1 MALLPR
7 LTFGASINYAD
18 TVAPTVTGVSSTKAD
33 GTYSTGEVIGITV
46 TFSKAVYVTGTPQI
60 TLETGTTD
68 RAVNYTS
75 GSGTTVLLF
84 NYTVQSGDTSSDL
97 DYTSTSALALNG
109 GTIKSITGVAATL
122 TLASPGAAGSL
133 GNAKAIV
140 IAASSTPAFDR
151 EDQRS
156 AVLSS
161 SGTTVLTVATTPAV
175 EIERSQKA
183 LRILIKTSRPGLVIG
198 RGGEGSTK
206 LAKEV
211 EAVVKLQKPKEMPQ
225 VKIDIEEI
233 RSPESQAPIVAYMIA
248 EGLEKRQTFR
258 RVMKQTMEK
267 VMANR
272 DVQGVAIGL
281 SGRLGGADMSRDE
294 HLKMGRIPLQTLR
307 ADIDFAREKAYLPY
321 GVIGIKVWIYRGDVY
336 EATKKEE
343 QAQQAR
349 RESRSN
355 R

>member
-7 LTFGASINYAD
+7 LTFGASINWAD

-97 DYTSTSALALNG
+97 DYASTSALALNG

-122 TLASPGAAGSL
+122 TLASPGASGSL

-140 IAASSTPAFDR
+140 IAASGGPAFDR

-161 SGTTVLTVATTPAV
+161 SGTTVLTVATTIAV
-175 EIERSQKA
+175 GKRA
-183 LRILIKTSRPGLVIG
+183 VLLIRTGLSMGVSGITDSAG
-198 RGGEGSTK
+198 NTWT
-206 LAKEV
+206 
-211 EAVVKLQKPKEMPQ
+211 
-225 VKIDIEEI
+225 IDESYI
-233 RSPESQAPIVAYMIA
+233 RSSHAEFVVASAHVATQLTGGSSTITITWGASAYSYKEWALWQLSGVASSSAKDSSAEGEAFSTSVGTSITTVATNTCVVGFAATNTQPSYTPATFTQQGAAIDTGDGGRMWLLRLDATSAGAKSPAGSFGGSVGWGAILVAY
-248 EGLEKRQTFR
+248 
-258 RVMKQTMEK
+258 
-267 VMANR
+267 
-272 DVQGVAIGL
+272 
-281 SGRLGGADMSRDE
+281 
-294 HLKMGRIPLQTLR
+294 
-307 ADIDFAREKAYLPY
+307 KA
-321 GVIGIKVWIYRGDVY
+321 
-336 EATKKEE
+336 
-343 QAQQAR
+343 
-349 RESRSN
+349 
-355 R
+355 